1 METEK
6 ILKLILETQE
16 WQTFECKR
24 AAAKPGKLLEPVVAF
39 ANAEGGLLVIGL
51 EDPEKAKNTDRLIG
65 ISENLDNVSEFLNL
79 LEKEIVPPVRQFSKL
94 ELEIKNIRGE
104 KDQLLIVNIKKSG
117 DIHSLKNGDT
127 FIRRGKKNVKLTAQ
141 EIIRLKYQ
149 KGTLKFE
156 DEIAERTTL
165 KDLDTEL
172 LQAYMADNQSKAK
185 DMWQFLKDNGLA
197 VRNRNGFI
205 LNNAGVLLFAK
216 NPSVALRR
224 KCGIKISRYYGTKP
238 AFSGEPNFVHR
249 PISVEGPLISQ
260 IRQALKY
267 FRDIVKNSPPKLVG
281 ASFMPSL
288 LIPEWVFQETVANAV
303 IHRDYSLQDDI
314 QIRVFDN
321 RIEVESPGT
330 YPGHITVFN
339 IRGER
344 FARNPIILRTLNR
357 FREAPNLDIG
367 EGVNRMFQIMREHN
381 LYEPVYFPPEIR
393 PQSVLVWLW
402 NLQKIKYWDVVSN
415 YLDKNH
421 RITNREVQKITG
433 IKDTLKVSR
442 LLKSW
447 VDKGLLEQVGR
458 RAKKKVYYKKPG
470 IEPPFSLFSMGG
482 ENKIQK

>member
-1 METEK
+1 MQDEK
-6 ILKLILETQE
+6 LLKLILEMQE

-24 AAAKPGKLLEPVVAF
+24 AAAKPRRLLETMVAF
-39 ANAEGGLLVIGL
+39 ANADGGFLVIGL
-51 EDPEKAKNTDRLIG
+51 KDPQKAKNSDRLVG
-65 ISENLDNVSEFLNL
+65 IRENLDNVSEFLNL
-79 LEKEIVPPVRQFSKL
+79 LDKEIVPPLREVSKF
-94 ELEIKNIRGE
+94 ELGITNING
-104 KDQLLIVNIKKSG
+104 KSDHILILNIKKSV
-117 DIHSLKNGDT
+117 DIHSLRNGDT
-127 FIRRGKKNVKLTAQ
+127 FLRRGNQNNKLNAQ

-149 KGTLKFE
+149 KGALKFE

-165 KDLDTEL
+165 EDLDTEL

-185 DMWQFLKDNGLA
+185 DIWQFLKDNGLI
-197 VRNRNGFI
+197 VRNKDRSV
-205 LNNAGVLLFAK
+205 LNHAGVLLFAK

-330 YPGHITVFN
+330 YPGHITVSN
-339 IRGER
+339 IRDER
-344 FARNPIILRTLNR
+344 FARNPVVLRTLNR

-367 EGVNRMFQIMREHN
+367 EGVDRMFQIMQDHN
-381 LYEPVYFPPEIR
+381 LYDPVYFPPKFR
-393 PQSVLVWLW
+393 PHSVLVILF
-402 NLQKIKYWDVVSN
+402 NVHKVKYWDVVSK
-415 YLDKNH
+415 YLDKNF
-421 RITNREVQKITG
+421 RIANREVRQITG
-433 IKDTLKVSR
+433 IKDTLKVTR

-447 VDKGLLEQVGR
+447 VEKGLLEQVGG
-458 RAKKKVYYKKPG
+458 RAKRVVYYKKPG
-470 IEPPFSLFSMGG
+470 IEPPFSLFSLGD
-482 ENKIQK
+482 ENKIRK